1 MSGAGKVVCVTGASG
16 YIASW
21 IVKLLLDRGYTVKA
35 TVRSLSDPTKTDH
48 LLSLHGAKERLQLFE
63 ANLMEEGS
71 FDSVV
76 DGCEG
81 VFHTAS
87 PCVLEVSNPQEELI
101 KPAVKGTQNVLC
113 SCVKVPSIKR
123 VVVTSS
129 IASVAFNNRPKNPDV
144 VIDETWF
151 SDPVYCE
158 QSKLFYHL
166 SKTLAEDAAWKLS
179 RVNGID
185 LVTINPGFVIGPL
198 LQPTLNLTSEA
209 LLNLIKNDTIAFLG
223 DLFALYNILGNGAG
237 AKQKCFRGYAVDTL
251 SPLLNEAGLNSVSYI
266 RVPMS
271 VMPSLEAR
279 NLLDA
284 GTSLFSDGV
293 YWYVDV
299 RDVALAHI
307 QAFEVSSASGRYCLV
322 GKVTNTTEALN
333 ILRKLYPALNLPER
347 ANSIM
352 LTDRGERVFA
362 NSGALAMFK
371 ALCLPLVGLGNFFA
385 VDVFVRPLL
394 IGVVAIT
401 SSFSF
406 VVVSK
411 LAGPCSSSS
420 AYSTDNPTTTLVVQ
434 LRDIL
439 CRDLVHM
446 VCSYYRLPQDL
457 AEVKKLDI

>member
-1 MSGAGKVVCVTGASG
+1 MISF
-16 YIASW
+16 
-21 IVKLLLDRGYTVKA
+21 
-35 TVRSLSDPTKTDH
+35 RSLPHWRASFFCIKGDPTKTDH

-113 SCVKVPSIKR
+113 SCAKVPSIKR
-123 VVVTSS
+123 VVLTSS
-129 IASVAFNNRPKNPDV
+129 IASVAFNNRPRNPDV

-158 QSKLFYHL
+158 ESKLFYHL

-179 RVNGID
+179 RENGID

-209 LLNLIKNDTIAFLG
+209 LLNLIKN
-223 DLFALYNILGNGAG
+223 
-237 AKQKCFRGYAVDTL
+237 
-251 SPLLNEAGLNSVSYI
+251 
-266 RVPMS
+266 
-271 VMPSLEAR
+271 
-279 NLLDA
+279 
-284 GTSLFSDGV
+284 GTGLFSDGV
-293 YWYVDV
+293 YRYVDV

-322 GKVTNTTEALN
+322 GRVTNATEALN

-347 ANSIM
+347 
-352 LTDRGERVFA
+352 GE
-362 NSGALAMFK
+362 NEN
-371 ALCLPLVGLGNFFA
+371 P
-385 VDVFVRPLL
+385 VRPPYQ
-394 IGVVAIT
+394 
-401 SSFSF
+401 
-406 VVVSK
+406 VSK
-411 LAGPCSSSS
+411 KKAESLGIHFTPLEV
-420 AYSTDNPTTTLVVQ
+420 TLKDTVESFKEKNF
-434 LRDIL
+434 L
-439 CRDLVHM
+439 HF
-446 VCSYYRLPQDL
+446 
-457 AEVKKLDI
+457 